1 MKKILFIGIIG
12 VAAALT
18 GCGHNVNLQ
27 GFWVACPYGAIGY
40 GTLSCTK
47 DNVKVV
53 STEKSQRMVWRVAIH
68 LS

>member
-1 MKKILFIGIIG
+1 MKRVLFIGIIG
-12 VAAALT
+12 MVAALT

-53 STEKSQRMVWRVAIH
+53 STEKVTKDGWRVAIH
-68 LS
+68 SS